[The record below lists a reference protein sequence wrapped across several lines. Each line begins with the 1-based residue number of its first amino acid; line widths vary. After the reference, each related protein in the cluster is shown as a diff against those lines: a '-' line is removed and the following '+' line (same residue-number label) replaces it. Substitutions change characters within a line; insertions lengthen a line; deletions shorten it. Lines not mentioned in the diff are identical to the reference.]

1 MRCFRV
7 PAQGKLSGMKQ
18 LILASGSPRRRELL
32 ARLGI
37 AFEVR
42 PVAIDESPQP
52 GESAEVFAA
61 RLALTKARAAVEVYP
76 ARRVLGADTVVA
88 QAEHILGKPAD
99 AHEAQRW
106 LAALSG
112 REHRVVT
119 ALALVDGENVLQAS
133 VVTRV
138 WFKTLAAEEIA
149 RYVRT
154 SEPLGA
160 AGAYAVQGG
169 AAGFVAR
176 LVGSYTNVVGLPL
189 AVVTEMLSRAEAG
202 G

>member
-1 MRCFRV
+1 MRCFRK
-7 PAQGKLSGMKQ
+7 PAQGKLSGMKP

-37 AFEVR
+37 AFDVR
-42 PVAIDESPQP
+42 PVNIDESPQP
-52 GESAEVFAA
+52 GERAEGLAA
-61 RLALTKARAAVEVYP
+61 RLALAKARTAVKAYP
-76 ARRVLGADTVVA
+76 ACRVLGADTVVA
-88 QAEHILGKPAD
+88 QAERILGKPAD

-106 LAALSG
+106 LATLSG

-119 ALALVDGENVLQAS
+119 ALALIDGAGVSQVS

-189 AVVTEMLSRAEAG
+189 AALAEMLSRAEAG
-202 G
+202 V

>member
-1 MRCFRV
+1 
-7 PAQGKLSGMKQ
+7 MKP
-18 LILASGSPRRRELL
+18 LILASGSSRRRELL

-42 PVAIDESPQP
+42 PVTIDESPQP
-52 GESAEVFAA
+52 DESAEVLAA
-61 RLALTKARAAVEVYP
+61 RLALAKARAAVEVYP

-88 QAEHILGKPAD
+88 QAERILGKPAD
-99 AHEAQRW
+99 VHEAQCW
-106 LAALSG
+106 LTALSG

-119 ALALVDGENVLQAS
+119 ALALIGGETVLQAS

-138 WFKTLAAEEIA
+138 WFKMLAAEEIA

-154 SEPLGA
+154 LEPLGA

-189 AVVTEMLSRAEAG
+189 ATVAAMLSRAEARG
-202 G
+202 